1 MMYLVFHNSHSVFV
15 LIKHAAFN
23 LWSGVFFG
31 GGRGG
36 KQNGKKDT
44 WSQVNQY

>member
-23 LWSGVFFG
+23 LGSGVFLWGG
-31 GGRGG
+31 GGRGWETKWEEG
-36 KQNGKKDT
+36 HLIAG
-44 WSQVNQY
+44 

>member
-23 LWSGVFFG
+23 LRSGVFFG
-31 GGRGG
+31 GGGG
-36 KQNGKKDT
+36 GETKWEEGHLIAG
-44 WSQVNQY
+44 

>member
-23 LWSGVFFG
+23 LRSGVFFWG
-31 GGRGG
+31 GGGGG

-44 WSQVNQY
+44 